1 MMLRWKSLDWGLIG
15 AVGILLLVSTV
26 MLFSLNQLAGGGG
39 SGRFEKQ
46 LGFIVAGIIVLGVA
60 SQFNYRKFL
69 HYAYLN
75 YLIWLLVLVLLL
87 FFGTTIRG
95 TTGWFQVAGI
105 SVQPVEFAKLAF
117 ILAAARFLADRSF
130 EMEQWKTVLRYGGLL
145 LGYVGL
151 VLLQP
156 DLGSVIVLVGTAT
169 VMGLITTIR
178 PRQLLLLTTIALIL
192 GALSW
197 FFYLGDYQ
205 KNRLLTFI
213 DPQRD
218 PLSSGYNVTQAV
230 ISVGS
235 GQWFGRGLGLGPQS
249 QLQFLP
255 ERETDFIFAV
265 IAEELGFIGAGVVV
279 LLFAFIIWRLWRSSR
294 WLTDDSARYLVAG
307 YCALLF
313 GQVLINIGMNIGIM
327 PVTGI
332 PLPFISAGGSSLL
345 AMLLGLGIV
354 LNAIAQPQRKIA
366 GKI

>member
-1 MMLRWKSLDWGLIG
+1 
-15 AVGILLLVSTV
+15 
-26 MLFSLNQLAGGGG
+26 MLFSLNQLVGGGA
-39 SGRFEKQ
+39 GRFEKQ
-46 LGFIVAGIIVLGVA
+46 LGFILAGIVVLCVA

-69 HYAYLN
+69 QYAYLN
-75 YLIWLLVLVLLL
+75 YLGWFVMLVLLL

-95 TTGWFQVAGI
+95 TTGWFQFAGM

-130 EMEQWKTVLRYGGLL
+130 EMERWKTVVRYGGLL
-145 LGYVGL
+145 LGYVAL
-151 VLLQP
+151 ILLQP
-156 DLGSVIVLVGTAT
+156 DLGSVVVLVGTAT

-178 PRQLLLLTTIALIL
+178 PRQLLLLGTIAVTL

-218 PLSSGYNVTQAV
+218 PLRSGYNVTQSV

-265 IAEELGFIGAGVVV
+265 IAEELGFIGAGVVIV
-279 LLFAFIIWRLWRSSR
+279 LFAFIIWRLWRSSR
-294 WLTDDSARYLVAG
+294 HLTDDSARYLVVG
-307 YCALLF
+307 YCSLLF
-313 GQVLINIGMNIGIM
+313 GQVLINIGMNLGIM

-345 AMLLGLGIV
+345 AMMLGLGIV
-354 LNAIAQPQRKIA
+354 LNATSQSVRKS
-366 GKI
+366 

>member
-1 MMLRWKSLDWGLIG
+1 MKLQWRSLDWSLLG
-15 AVGILLLVSTV
+15 AVGILILVSAV

-46 LGFIVAGIIVLGVA
+46 LGFIVVGIILLGVA

-69 HYAYLN
+69 QYAYLG
-75 YLIWLLVLVLLL
+75 YLGWFIILLLLL

-95 TTGWFQVAGI
+95 TTGWFQFAGI
-105 SVQPVEFAKLAF
+105 SLQPVEFAKLAF

-156 DLGSVIVLVGTAT
+156 DLGSVIVLLGTAT

-178 PRQLLLLTTIALIL
+178 PSQLLLLATIALTL
-192 GALSW
+192 GTLSW

-218 PLSSGYNVTQAV
+218 PLSSGYNVTQSV

-265 IAEELGFIGAGVVV
+265 IAEELGFVGAGAVIA
-279 LLFAFIIWRLWRSSR
+279 LFAFIIWRLWRSSR
-294 WLTDDSARYLVAG
+294 HLTDDSARYLVVG
-307 YCALLF
+307 YCSLLF
-313 GQVLINIGMNIGIM
+313 GQVLINIGMNLGIM

-345 AMLLGLGIV
+345 AMMLGLGIV
-354 LNAIAQPQRKIA
+354 LNATAQPLRKS
-366 GKI
+366 